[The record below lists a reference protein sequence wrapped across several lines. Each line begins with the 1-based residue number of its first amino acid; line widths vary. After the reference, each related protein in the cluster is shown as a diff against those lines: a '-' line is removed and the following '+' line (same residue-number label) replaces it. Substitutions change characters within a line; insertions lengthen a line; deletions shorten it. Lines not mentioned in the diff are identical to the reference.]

1 MKESPV
7 PRRYQLGIS
16 SIPPLDDDS
25 DDSAD
30 EPHCGT
36 DEPDPDSGE

>member
-25 DDSAD
+25 DES
-30 EPHCGT
+30 T
-36 DEPDPDSGE
+36 DESESDSGE